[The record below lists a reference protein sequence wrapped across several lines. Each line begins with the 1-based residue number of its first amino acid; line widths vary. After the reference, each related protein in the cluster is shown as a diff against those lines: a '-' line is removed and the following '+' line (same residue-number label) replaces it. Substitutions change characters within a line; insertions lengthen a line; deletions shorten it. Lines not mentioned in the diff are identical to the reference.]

1 MRKFDNISVDNTFM
15 EYPVQYRKRLLE
27 LRELI
32 FETGDRIDKTNK
44 IEESLKWGQPSYTCK
59 GASPIRIDR
68 FEKDKIAM
76 FFHCQTT
83 LVETFRKLFAND
95 LVFSKNRAIVLDPK
109 KELPVEELKICIEMA
124 LTYHNKN

>member
-124 LTYHNKN
+124 LTYHKKN

>member
-1 MRKFDNISVDNTFM
+1 MRKFDNINVDNTFM
-15 EYPVQYRKRLLE
+15 EYPSLYRKRLLE
-27 LRELI
+27 LRDLI

-83 LVETFRKLFAND
+83 LVETFRKLFTND
-95 LVFSKNRAIVLDPK
+95 LTFSKNRAIVLEPK

-124 LTYHNKN
+124 LTYHKKN

>member
-1 MRKFDNISVDNTFM
+1 MRKFTNIDVDDTFM
-15 EYPVQYRKRLLE
+15 EYPLLYRKRLLE

-32 FETGDRIDKTNK
+32 FDTGERIDKTNK

-59 GASPIRIDR
+59 GASPVRIDR

-95 LVFSKNRAIVLDPK
+95 LMFSKNRAIVLDPK

>member
-1 MRKFDNISVDNTFM
+1 MRKFENIEVDNTFM
-15 EYPVQYRKRLLE
+15 EYPSLYRKRLLE

-32 FETGDRIDKTNK
+32 FDIGDRIDKTNK
-44 IEESLKWGQPSYTCK
+44 IEESLKWGQPSYTCE

-95 LVFSKNRAIVLDPK
+95 LTFSKNRAIVLDPK
-109 KELPVEELKICIEMA
+109 NELPKEQLNICIEMA
-124 LTYHNKN
+124 LTYHKKS

>member
-1 MRKFDNISVDNTFM
+1 MRKFTNIDVDNTFM
-15 EYPVQYRKRLLE
+15 EYPLLYRKKLLE

-32 FETGDRIDKTNK
+32 FNTGERIDKTNK

-68 FEKDKIAM
+68 FEKDKIVM

-83 LVETFRKLFAND
+83 LVETFRKLFANE
-95 LVFSKNRAIVLDPK
+95 LMFSKNRAIVLDPK

>member
-1 MRKFDNISVDNTFM
+1 MRKFTNIDVDNTFM
-15 EYPVQYRKRLLE
+15 EYPLLYRKRLLE

-32 FETGDRIDKTNK
+32 FDTGERIDKTNK

-109 KELPVEELKICIEMA
+109 KELPVEKLKICIEMA

>member
-1 MRKFDNISVDNTFM
+1 MRKFDNINIDNTVM
-15 EYPVQYRKRLLE
+15 DYPPVYRERLLE

-32 FETGDRIDKTNK
+32 FDIGERIDKTNK

-68 FEKDKIAM
+68 FEADKVAI

-83 LVETFRKLFAND
+83 LVETFRKLFANE
-95 LVFSKNRAIVLDPK
+95 LTFSKNRAIVLDPEK
-109 KELPVEELKICIEMA
+109 KLPVDELKICIEMA
-124 LTYHNKN
+124 LMYHKKD

>member
-1 MRKFDNISVDNTFM
+1 MRKFENIQVDNTFM
-15 EYPVQYRKRLLE
+15 EYPQQYRKKLLE

-32 FETGDRIDKTNK
+32 FDTGERIDKANK
-44 IEESLKWGQPSYTCK
+44 VEESLKWGQPSYTSK

-95 LVFSKNRAIVLDPK
+95 LMFSKNRAIVLDPK
-109 KELPVEELKICIEMA
+109 KPLPVEELKICIEMA
-124 LTYHNKN
+124 LTYHKKN